1 MARRPRRTR
10 RQPGPRRVVQR
21 IATAALP
28 LVAVGLLLAPQSVT
42 DRARVWAAP
51 VFRPLE
57 NLTAGWALD
66 LADSRRDPY
75 GPGAGAGRPR
85 LADDTV
91 LARRL
96 DRLEDALAEATARL
110 ADYDRRV
117 RDLAGLRDALDGLPC
132 RLIPARVIGPVAPGG
147 RAPALLSKGFSSG
160 VRSGGAV
167 VRARLDRG
175 AREAIQRGEPVLT
188 AAGLVGLVEEVG
200 PLTSTVRLV
209 TDPKTS
215 LMVQLVTRR
224 DGRWRP
230 GPVGLARGTGD
241 GRTMTVEHVSRGAD
255 VAPGDFVVTS
265 PSAEA
270 ALPPYLVLGRVVRA
284 SLEPTSLFYSLL
296 VEPRA
301 TPDAVREVYV
311 LSRETGAGR

>member
-1 MARRPRRTR
+1 M
-10 RQPGPRRVVQR
+10 
-21 IATAALP
+21 AALP

-51 VFRPLE
+51 ALRPLE
-57 NLTAGWALD
+57 HLAAGWALD
-66 LADSRRDPY
+66 MSGAQGDPY
-75 GPGAGAGRPR
+75 GRGIGAARSGS
-85 LADDTV
+85 ADAPA

-110 ADYDRRV
+110 AEYDRRV
-117 RDLAGLRDALDGLPC
+117 RDLAGLREALDGLPC
-132 RLIPARVIGPVAPGG
+132 RLIPARVIGPSVAGG
-147 RAPALLSKGFSSG
+147 RAPALLSKGSADG
-160 VRSGGAV
+160 VGSGGAV
-167 VRARLDRG
+167 VQARLNRG
-175 AREAIQRGEPVLT
+175 AREAIARGEPVLT
-188 AAGLVGLVEEVG
+188 AAGLVGLVEQVG

-209 TDPKTS
+209 TDPQTS

-241 GRTMTVEHVSRGAD
+241 GRTLAVEHVSRGAD
-255 VAPGDFVVTS
+255 VAPGDVVVTS

-284 SLEPTSLFYSLL
+284 RLEPTSLFYSLV

-301 TPDAVREVYV
+301 PPAAAREVYV
-311 LSRETGAGR
+311 LSRETDAGR